1 MWKKTR
7 GFVFMLQLVYEI
19 YSFSKESKE
28 KVKERKERENVK
40 RNLKIMI
47 ARNIPSP
54 SLGLP
59 IRKDPLNFSRN
70 LMET

>member
-7 GFVFMLQLVYEI
+7 GFVFMLQLVYEV

-28 KVKERKERENVK
+28 KVKEGKERENVK
-40 RNLKIMI
+40 RNFKIMI

-59 IRKDPLNFSRN
+59 IRKDPLTFSRN
-70 LMET
+70 LMGT